1 MNIVEIRSLG
11 NARVSRVGDGVFAIA
26 NFSISGIFSR
36 VLNLSESP
44 FRRDAET
51 NTRDAC
57 ATPINSRSHARI
69 TPW

>member
-11 NARVSRVGDGVFAIA
+11 NARVSRVGGGVFAIA

-57 ATPINSRSHARI
+57 ATNQLAF
-69 TPW
+69 TC